1 MEQAVIVGVIVLF
14 LAFLLWNGLLRT
26 PLRRS
31 VRAGLCTPDA
41 ADTELQSLLA
51 ELRDGAKTGPI
62 LQRIKKRVANTTDKR
77 IQAAYFCTAGDV
89 LRSTVSRRA
98 TALRYYV
105 KALKADPACA
115 EARHGMRDL
124 LLSQRRGFKLEQR
137 YWQILARLDYEKHGC
152 EEVIDVW
159 RELADLLERR
169 RSGRYRATAIRRMIA
184 RLSIG
189 TPSDEEEER
198 GCAEEE

>member
-14 LAFLLWNGLLRT
+14 LAFILWNGLLRA
-26 PLRRS
+26 PLRRAA
-31 VRAGLCTPDA
+31 REGLCTPDA
-41 ADTELQSLLA
+41 ADAELQSLLT
-51 ELRDGAKTGPI
+51 ELRGGAKTGPI
-62 LQRIKKRVANTTDKR
+62 LQQIKRRVASTTDSR
-77 IQAAYFCTAGDV
+77 LQAAYLCAAGEV

-105 KALKADPACA
+105 KALQADPACV

-124 LLSQRRGFKLEQR
+124 LLAQRRGFKLEQI
-137 YWQILARLDYEKHGC
+137 YWQILARLDFETHGR

-169 RSGRYRATAIRRMIA
+169 RSGRFRATAIRRVIA
-184 RLSIG
+184 RLSVG
-189 TPSDEEEER
+189 TASDEEEAR
-198 GCAEEE
+198 GCDGE